1 MNVKQNL
8 NIKLILKTLHGVLLT
23 MFFIVPVPSQVDV
36 TAPAIQTVGQSLI
49 VRCSVITVR
58 GITSR
63 VDVVWSSNGVDL
75 ETVEAN
81 VSSITNDSVEYTAYY
96 TIVQLNET
104 DDGRV
109 YQCKVVINASPPV
122 IAENSVTLNTTSKCS
137 YHALVYV
144 YTCVYYTLLKGCICI

>member
-1 MNVKQNL
+1 MCVQL
-8 NIKLILKTLHGVLLT
+8 YYIKFTNKTNCLHSYIFIVL
-23 MFFIVPVPSQVDV
+23 FYIYIVPVPNQVSV
-36 TAPAIQTVGQSLI
+36 TVPIIQTVGQSLI
-49 VRCSVITVR
+49 LWCSVITVR

-63 VDVVWSSNGVDL
+63 VDMVWSSNGLDL

-81 VSSITNDSVEYTAYY
+81 VSSVTNNSVEYTAYY

-122 IAENSVTLNTTSKCS
+122 ITDENVTLNTISKYNS
-137 YHALVYV
+137 NQIA
-144 YTCVYYTLLKGCICI
+144 T

>member
-1 MNVKQNL
+1 ML
-8 NIKLILKTLHGVLLT
+8 RIPT
-23 MFFIVPVPSQVDV
+23 VPIPNQIDV
-36 TAPAIQTVGQSLI
+36 TAPATQTVGQSL
-49 VRCSVITVR
+49 VLRCSVITVR

-63 VDVVWSSNGVDL
+63 VDTVWSSNGLDL

-81 VSSITNDSVEYTAYY
+81 VSSITNNSVEYTAYY

-122 IAENSVTLNTTSKCS
+122 MTDDNIALNTTGKFTVVS
-137 YHALVYV
+137 YL
-144 YTCVYYTLLKGCICI
+144 CIYKLANRLTVIHYRKY

>member
-1 MNVKQNL
+1 MCVQL
-8 NIKLILKTLHGVLLT
+8 YYIKFTNKTNCLHSYIFIVL
-23 MFFIVPVPSQVDV
+23 FCIYIVPVPNQVSV
-36 TAPAIQTVGQSLI
+36 TVPIIQTVGQSLI
-49 VRCSVITVR
+49 LWCSVITVR

-63 VDVVWSSNGVDL
+63 VDMVWSSNGLDL

-81 VSSITNDSVEYTAYY
+81 VSSVTNNSVEYTAYY

-122 IAENSVTLNTTSKCS
+122 ITDENVTLNTISKYNS
-137 YHALVYV
+137 NQIA
-144 YTCVYYTLLKGCICI
+144 T

>member
-1 MNVKQNL
+1 M
-8 NIKLILKTLHGVLLT
+8 
-23 MFFIVPVPSQVDV
+23 
-36 TAPAIQTVGQSLI
+36 TAPATQIVGQSL
-49 VRCSVITVR
+49 VLRCSVIAVR

-63 VDVVWSSNGVDL
+63 VDTVWSSNGLDL

-81 VSSITNDSVEYTAYY
+81 VSSITNNSVEYTAYY

-122 IAENSVTLNTTSKCS
+122 VNENTITLNTTGKF
-137 YHALVYV
+137 AIFYV
-144 YTCVYYTLLKGCICI
+144 HTS

>member
-1 MNVKQNL
+1 ML
-8 NIKLILKTLHGVLLT
+8 RIPT
-23 MFFIVPVPSQVDV
+23 VPVPNQVDV
-36 TAPAIQTVGQSLI
+36 TAPATQTVGRPL
-49 VRCSVITVR
+49 VLRCSVITVR

-63 VDVVWSSNGVDL
+63 VDTVWSSNGLDL

-81 VSSITNDSVEYTAYY
+81 ISSITNNSVEYTAYY

-122 IAENSVTLNTTSKCS
+122 MTDDNIALNTTGK
-137 YHALVYV
+137 LVIYV
-144 YTCVYYTLLKGCICI
+144 HTS